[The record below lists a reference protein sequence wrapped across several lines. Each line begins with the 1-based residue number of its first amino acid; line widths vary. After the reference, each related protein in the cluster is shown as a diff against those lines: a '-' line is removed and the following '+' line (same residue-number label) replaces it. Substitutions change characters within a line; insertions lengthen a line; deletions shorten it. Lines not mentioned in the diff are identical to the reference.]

1 MLSKEECEVCLNQF
15 IEDTNYYMGDKIFND
30 HEEEIDILQQLI
42 KEHFEPQAY
51 KREDLKA
58 NMVVCDR
65 KFNEIALI
73 VDPNANWPDCIKN
86 KDLRKKKCI
95 KIIFFGDLEFTY
107 TAFEENRFFPV
118 QMANLKREVEL

>member
-15 IEDTNYYMGDKIFND
+15 IEDTNYYIGDKIFND

-51 KREDLKA
+51 KREDLKV
-58 NMVVCDR
+58 NMVVYDR
-65 KFNEIALI
+65 KFNELALVI
-73 VDPNANWPDCIKN
+73 NTNADWPHCIKSE
-86 KDLRKKKCI
+86 DITKKKCI
-95 KIIFFGDLEFTY
+95 KILFYGDSKVTY

-118 QMANLKREVEL
+118 HYANLKG